1 MNGSRIKYDDSPE
14 GRIAAVAKYLCV
26 HFEENHIRTGVG
38 PKEPDYA
45 DFKVALRPFIQRE
58 LLKARIDEAR
68 TTQSRILTDRVM
80 ELAKELAIVEAQ
92 IPKELRPHE

>member
-14 GRIAAVAKYLCV
+14 GRLAAVAKTLCV
-26 HFEENHIRTGVG
+26 HFEDSYNRTGAG
-38 PKEPDYA
+38 PKEPDFA
-45 DFKVALRPFIQRE
+45 DFKQALRPFIQRE

-68 TTQSRILTDRVM
+68 KTQSRIITERVL

-92 IPKELRPHE
+92 IPKELRT